1 MILSDLTTG
10 QEALITGIYG
20 DSNISRRLNEMGFIE
35 GQKVKAI
42 KSAPLKDPVEYSV
55 MGYQLTIRRKDAAM
69 IEVEPLPGI
78 HLPGTPERYTGR
90 KAQFSLSGQKL
101 NGGAIAAG
109 KRINIALV
117 GNPNSGKTTIFNYAT
132 RSRERVANYS
142 GVTVSAREAEMKV
155 GDYTIIVTD
164 LPGTYSLTPYSP
176 EEQYV
181 TDYIMFHQPHII
193 LNVVDAGNL
202 ERNLFLTTQ
211 LIETGI
217 PVVVALNM
225 WDEFVS
231 SKGSLDIPVLATLLG
246 VPVATTTGK
255 TGEGVKELFEM
266 VVSLFTGN
274 TAGIRSIEI
283 PYPADVREALT
294 RLSDKVERAGSE
306 SCLPGRFIALKLL
319 QGDPMVAPA
328 LNRESYNQLVT
339 MAEEERNRIEKRAGM
354 GINPEI
360 VNSRYGFING
370 ALAETLRLNNG
381 GIVQIIAN
389 PDRWLT
395 HRLLGLP
402 LFFLIIWFIFW
413 ATFKLGQYP
422 MQWIESGI
430 TLLSTGVQ
438 SLLGESS
445 FSHLLVDGII
455 GGVGGIAVFLP
466 NIMILFFL
474 ISLLEDTG
482 YMARTAF
489 LMDKVM
495 HRAGLHGKSFIPL
508 LMGFGCN
515 VPAIMATRTIES
527 RRDRL
532 VTMLII
538 PFMSCSA
545 RLPVYVLFIS
555 AFFPRYQGL
564 LLFSIYGFGILAAL
578 LTAFILNKTIFRRS
592 ESPFVMELP
601 PYRIPTFRSVRS
613 HTWFKTLHFIKKMGT
628 VILVASV
635 VVWVLSYFPR
645 NRALTGEYDAA
656 IEHYM
661 QTEEGV
667 ASHSEMSSM
676 PLLTVSLDTLPLTA
690 QEKIS
695 LLEEKKQ
702 SEMLGQSWI
711 ATIGKTINPLF
722 EPLGFDW
729 KMSVS
734 ILTGIMAKELV
745 VSTMAVLYQAGS
757 SSDQEGVALVSALRK
772 EGETSGIPRY
782 TWFGFLLFTLLY
794 FPCFGTLAAITN
806 ETSRFRWV
814 IFAAAYP
821 LIFSWITVYLFN
833 LAGRLIAG

>member
-1 MILSDLTTG
+1 MRLSDLTTG
-10 QEALITGIYG
+10 QEALITGING
-20 DSNISRRLNEMGFIE
+20 DSNISRRLNEMGFVE

-55 MGYQLTIRRKDAAM
+55 MGYQLTVRRKDAAL

-78 HLPGTPERYTGR
+78 HQPGTPERYSGNA
-90 KAQFSLSGQKL
+90 AQFSVWGQKV
-101 NGGAIAAG
+101 NGGAIAGG

-155 GDYTIIVTD
+155 GDYTVVVTD

-231 SKGSLDIPVLATLLG
+231 SKGSLDIPDLGTLLG
-246 VPVATTTGK
+246 VPVAATTGK

-266 VVSLFTGN
+266 VVSVFTGN

-283 PYPADVREALT
+283 PYPSDVREALT
-294 RLSDKVERAGSE
+294 RLSDEVDRTGTETS
-306 SCLPGRFIALKLL
+306 LPGRFIALKLL
-319 QGDPMVAPA
+319 QGDPMIAPA
-328 LNRESYNQLVT
+328 LSRERYNLLVA
-339 MAEEERNRIEKRAGM
+339 MAAEERSRIEKRAGM

-370 ALAETLRLNNG
+370 ALAETLKIKDE
-381 GIVQIIAN
+381 GIGQLIAN

-395 HRLLGLP
+395 HKILGLP

-422 MQWIESGI
+422 MAWIESGI
-430 TLLSTGVQ
+430 SLLSTGVK
-438 SLLGESS
+438 SLLGESA
-445 FSHLLVDGII
+445 FSHLIVDGVI

-578 LTAFILNKTIFRRS
+578 LTAYILNKTVFRRS

-601 PYRIPTFRSVRS
+601 PYRIPTLRSVRS

-645 NRALTGEYDAA
+645 NRALTAEYDAA
-656 IEHYM
+656 IEHYTQM
-661 QTEEGV
+661 EEGV
-667 ASHSEMSSM
+667 VPLSGISPAAS
-676 PLLTVSLDTLPLTA
+676 LTAGMDTVPLTA
-690 QEKIS
+690 QKRIS
-695 LLEEKKQ
+695 LLEQEK
-702 SEMLGQSWI
+702 EAAMLGQSWI

-757 SSDQEGVALVSALRK
+757 SDEEGLVLVSALRK
-772 EGETSGIPRY
+772 EGEASGIPRY

-794 FPCFGTLAAITN
+794 FPCFGTLAAIRH

-814 IFAAAYP
+814 FFAAAYP

-833 LAGRLIAG
+833 LAGRLITG